1 MKIKILYLYAV
12 AYSATLKHCPVG
24 GGVAVINALIKDM
37 CGALYYWCRLLLGC
51 HQRTC
56 HCLRQMS
63 WQKVRHLLIL
73 HTRRRMQK
81 RRRHDS
87 KAPGQDRTAPNRTGL
102 DRLEPHRPLD
112 MLHTLL
118 AETFLVFP
126 HPFCPL
132 SVRVSFF
139 PLFCFAT
146 GNTSW
151 TTKHKIVLSI
161 LCGLNKIKI
170 IKTISF
176 YVHSGYV
183 CVWVCVCE

>member
-1 MKIKILYLYAV
+1 MKIKILNLYAV
-12 AYSATLKHCPVG
+12 AYSVTLKHCPVG
-24 GGVAVINALIKDM
+24 GGWVVAVINALIKDM
-37 CGALYYWCRLLLGC
+37 CGALYYWCRLVLGC

-81 RRRHDS
+81 CRRHDS
-87 KAPGQDRTAPNRTGL
+87 KAPGQDSTEPNRTGL

-126 HPFCPL
+126 WHPFCPL

-139 PLFCFAT
+139 HFFASPRAIHL
-146 GNTSW
+146 GPQNTKS
-151 TTKHKIVLSI
+151 S
-161 LCGLNKIKI
+161 
-170 IKTISF
+170 
-176 YVHSGYV
+176 
-183 CVWVCVCE
+183 